1 MRAPCAALALA
12 LACAACSNP
21 AGTAPAEPAGA
32 ALVARRAPLA
42 ALLGGLA
49 RLEGTPLGRRARSLS
64 AALPDC
70 AELEAAAPAGDAR
83 ALLDAPRC
91 GSDAAPL
98 AALRAARG
106 DADLAFVW
114 PLAPGLALRGTLR
127 VRPTGD
133 VEAAL
138 ELPRAAARGARG
150 LLVPGE
156 TAAGPAALS
165 AEEQLLHARVRPA
178 GGLDLAALVPPG
190 GQGDRLFRLRSE
202 LFRGLVLDGTW
213 EAALYLPGPGES
225 VLRAAVA
232 VGFTQREAAVAAAE
246 AFVEE
251 LSRTWPVRRSFFA
264 HAGAQGACLL
274 DLSILP
280 GFAPCYV
287 ATARALVL
295 GYNPASVRRALDGA
309 PPAAAGEAG
318 ALFVDL
324 ARFAEADARLGAAA
338 PSLAGEL
345 PWRELRAE
353 GRAEGELVRVRVL
366 LAIPVEHAQA
376 REVGAQRGTAER
388 TPAEAAAR
396 SGTG

>member
-32 ALVARRAPLA
+32 ALLGRRAPLA
-42 ALLGGLA
+42 ALLEGFA
-49 RLEGTPLGRRARSLS
+49 RLEGTPLGRRARSL
-64 AALPDC
+64 ATALPDC
-70 AELEAAAPAGDAR
+70 AELEAAAPADDAG
-83 ALLDAPRC
+83 ALFDALRC
-91 GSDAAPL
+91 ASGSAAL
-98 AALRAARG
+98 ADLRAARG
-106 DADLAFVW
+106 GADLAFVW
-114 PLAPGLALRGTLR
+114 PLAQGLALRGTLR
-127 VRPTGD
+127 VHPTGD

-138 ELPRAAARGARG
+138 ELPRAAARGARE

-156 TAAGPAALS
+156 APAGPAALS
-165 AEEQLLHARVRPA
+165 AAERLLHARVRPA
-178 GGLDLAALVPPG
+178 GGLDLAALAAPG

-213 EAALYLPGPGES
+213 EAALYLPGPGEP
-225 VLRAAVA
+225 VPRAALA
-232 VGFTQREAAVAAAE
+232 LGFTQREAAVAAAE

-251 LSRTWPVRRSFFA
+251 LTRTWPVRRSFFA

-274 DLSILP
+274 DLRILP
-280 GFAPCYV
+280 AFAPCYV

-295 GYNPASVRRALDGA
+295 GYNPASLRQALDGA
-309 PPAAAGEAG
+309 PPPAAGEAG

-338 PSLAGEL
+338 PGLAREL

-353 GRAEGELVRVRVL
+353 GRAEGDLVRVRVR
-366 LAIPVEHAQA
+366 LAIPGAGAQA
-376 REVGAQRGTAER
+376 RQAGTA
-388 TPAEAAAR
+388 AGAAAETAGR
-396 SGTG
+396 SGAG